1 MKKVSMTLE
10 NLKQLDYG
18 VVSEHFGMHLKR
30 VVADLEAR
38 PADETARKVQI
49 QFLIK
54 PECHSG
60 GGLDSAS
67 IEVEVSSSV
76 PRHRTKAYRMSVHQ
90 NGELSF
96 HPDLPEDPQGSTLLD
111 ELSE

>member
-30 VVADLEAR
+30 VCEDLESR

-49 QFLIK
+49 QFVFK
-54 PECHSG
+54 PEVHSG
-60 GGLDSAS
+60 GGLESAS
-67 IEVEVSSSV
+67 VEVEVSSTV
-76 PRHRTKAYRMSVHQ
+76 PRHRTKPYRMQVHPD
-90 NGELSF
+90 GRMSF
-96 HPDLPEDPQGSTLLD
+96 HPDLPEEPEGSTLLD
-111 ELSE
+111 NME